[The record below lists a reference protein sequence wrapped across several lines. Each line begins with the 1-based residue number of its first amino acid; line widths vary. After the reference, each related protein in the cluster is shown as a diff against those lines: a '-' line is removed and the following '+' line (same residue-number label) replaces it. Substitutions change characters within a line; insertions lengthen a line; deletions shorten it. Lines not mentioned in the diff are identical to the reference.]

1 LNCPVLKSK
10 SNGGKGLS
18 GGTSRPHALAVP
30 VGGGQ
35 GALGLDAENMCPE
48 KPAMV
53 ASVVP
58 SLPVV
63 VEVPG
68 VSEGSSLLWADMV
81 PPDYSEFIREGF
93 VSLVG
98 RSQKVPVKILRDT
111 GGSASFIL
119 DSVLD
124 FSEESSLGRS
134 VLIQDMGMHTWP
146 APLHR
151 IELDHE
157 LVKGEVAIALKSKMP
172 VEGVSVVLGNDLA
185 KGWVWGGVPPP
196 VVTSGPTIST
206 VPDSSEKEFPEVFT
220 ACVVTRSMS
229 GTGPEKGI
237 KESGRF
243 KNAVSQLP
251 DLPLALSKSE
261 LIIAQQEDP
270 ELKGLFSEV
279 KPTDE
284 MESLACG
291 YFLLDD
297 TLVRKWLP
305 HDDCSVDDPVL
316 QVVVPAKF
324 REVILETVHGEVAG
338 HMGVRKNCNR
348 LLRYFFWSRLKKE
361 VTRFIKTCLPARSQ
375 ASLTRLSNLHL
386 FTPFQQ

>member
-1 LNCPVLKSK
+1 MLFRS
-10 SNGGKGLS
+10 
-18 GGTSRPHALAVP
+18 
-30 VGGGQ
+30 
-35 GALGLDAENMCPE
+35 
-48 KPAMV
+48 
-53 ASVVP
+53 P

-151 IELDHE
+151 IELDHV

-237 KESGRF
+237 KES
-243 KNAVSQLP
+243 
-251 DLPLALSKSE
+251 
-261 LIIAQQEDP
+261 
-270 ELKGLFSEV
+270 
-279 KPTDE
+279 
-284 MESLACG
+284 
-291 YFLLDD
+291 
-297 TLVRKWLP
+297 
-305 HDDCSVDDPVL
+305 
-316 QVVVPAKF
+316 
-324 REVILETVHGEVAG
+324 
-338 HMGVRKNCNR
+338 
-348 LLRYFFWSRLKKE
+348 
-361 VTRFIKTCLPARSQ
+361 
-375 ASLTRLSNLHL
+375 
-386 FTPFQQ
+386 